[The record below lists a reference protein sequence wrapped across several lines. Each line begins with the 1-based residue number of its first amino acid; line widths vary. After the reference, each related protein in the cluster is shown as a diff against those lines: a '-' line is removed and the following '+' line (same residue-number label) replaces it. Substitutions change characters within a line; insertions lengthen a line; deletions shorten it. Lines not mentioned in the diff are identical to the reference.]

1 MIFFFLER
9 LTGFQQIS
17 LSEMFEKFW
26 ICLWHRSL
34 KYCDFKTSNLPEK
47 WKKRLYI
54 LYILNKRTITTE
66 NRSTVLHNLFLLNM
80 LIFNELVIK
89 NDFVEKAKSSM
100 VPEEKT
106 FYWKVL
112 SKLYRNSKFNI
123 LANFNLVLPTS

>member
-1 MIFFFLER
+1 MIFFFWKD
-9 LTGFQQIS
+9 
-17 LSEMFEKFW
+17 LSAFSKYLYLRCLRRFW

-54 LYILNKRTITTE
+54 LYILNKRTLTTE

-80 LIFNELVIK
+80 PIFNELVIK

-100 VPEEKT
+100 VAEEKT
-106 FYWKVL
+106 FYCKVL

-123 LANFNLVLPTS
+123 LANFNLVLSTS